1 MHVGKFKNP
10 AAAGAGGGAKSMAE
24 MAAEL
29 LKLEA
34 DKIEVVPPPSEGD
47 ESKYQVL
54 SDEELDILL
63 DRSPEVFVERGRGW
77 TNVQEQ
83 VSMKMDQHKR
93 QRAEEEEVERV
104 VVDGKK
110 TAFAVYEAPKGDGSV
125 NDALARMLGE
135 DD

>member
-1 MHVGKFKNP
+1 
-10 AAAGAGGGAKSMAE
+10 MAE

-47 ESKYQVL
+47 ESKHQVL

-83 VSMKMDQHKR
+83 ASMVMDQHKR
-93 QRAEEEEVERV
+93 QRAEEEEEVERV

>member
-1 MHVGKFKNP
+1 
-10 AAAGAGGGAKSMAE
+10 MAE

-83 VSMKMDQHKR
+83 VSMEMDQHKR
-93 QRAEEEEVERV
+93 QRAEEEEEVERV

>member
-1 MHVGKFKNP
+1 MHAGKFKNP
-10 AAAGAGGGAKSMAE
+10 AAAGAGGAKSMAE

-34 DKIEVVPPPSEGD
+34 DKIEVVPPPSDGD
-47 ESKYQVL
+47 ETKYQVL
-54 SDEELDILL
+54 SDEELHMLL
-63 DRSPEVFVERGRGW
+63 DRSPEVFVERGTGW
-77 TNVQEQ
+77 TNVDEQ
-83 VSMKMDQHKR
+83 VSAEMDRQKR
-93 QRAEEEEVERV
+93 KRAEERM

>member
-1 MHVGKFKNP
+1 
-10 AAAGAGGGAKSMAE
+10 MAE

-54 SDEELDILL
+54 SDEELHMLL

-77 TNVQEQ
+77 TNVHEQ
-83 VSMKMDQHKR
+83 VSMEMDQHKKR
-93 QRAEEEEVERV
+93 RAEEEEVERV
-104 VVDGKK
+104 GMDGKK

>member
-1 MHVGKFKNP
+1 MG
-10 AAAGAGGGAKSMAE
+10 E

-34 DKIEVVPPPSEGD
+34 DKIEVVPPSAGD

-54 SDEELDILL
+54 SDEELHMLL
-63 DRSPEVFVERGRGW
+63 DRSPEVFVERCRGW
-77 TNVQEQ
+77 TNVDGE
-83 VSMKMDQHKR
+83 VSVDVDQQKR
-93 QRAEEEEVERV
+93 KRAEEEVERV
-104 VVDGKK
+104 AVDGKK
-110 TAFAVYEAPKGDGSV
+110 AAFAVYEAPKGDGSV

>member
-1 MHVGKFKNP
+1 
-10 AAAGAGGGAKSMAE
+10 MAE

-47 ESKYQVL
+47 ESKHQVL

-83 VSMKMDQHKR
+83 ASMVIDQDKR
-93 QRAEEEEVERV
+93 QRGEEAEVERV